1 MKKTLFTLIM
11 ALAFLAYG
19 QTKIHKNTMEL
30 QPVSTAPDTL
40 FNFENYAEGNI
51 PAGWTAALTG
61 KGKMCQ
67 WRIVNDNGN
76 HVLAQTSSEPP
87 DYRFNIITN
96 NNLIR
101 KEVEI
106 SVRFK
111 AVKGLGDMGGGPV
124 WRYIDKNNYYVARA
138 NPLED
143 NYRVYKVVNG
153 NRIQLKSKVLPIFQ
167 TTIRFFLVE
176 FFTLVFIIIAFS
188 IENNSAELFS
198 ILKAFI
204 LCSFSFLFM
213 IYDAILYNVTG
224 QTLPIP

>member
-1 MKKTLFTLIM
+1 
-11 ALAFLAYG
+11 
-19 QTKIHKNTMEL
+19 MEL
-30 QPVSTAPDTL
+30 QPVSTTQDTL
-40 FNFENYAEGNI
+40 FNFENYAEDNI

-101 KEVEI
+101 KEVEM

-124 WRYIDKNNYYVARA
+124 WRYVDKNNYYVARA

-153 NRIQLKSKVLPIFQ
+153 NRIQLKSATIHMKSGTWYTLKVVMKGINIKCYFDNKLQYQTIDGTFTKAGKVGLWTKSDAVTYFDDFDVKKLP
-167 TTIRFFLVE
+167 
-176 FFTLVFIIIAFS
+176 
-188 IENNSAELFS
+188 
-198 ILKAFI
+198 
-204 LCSFSFLFM
+204 
-213 IYDAILYNVTG
+213 
-224 QTLPIP
+224 

>member
-19 QTKIHKNTMEL
+19 QPKIHKNTMEL
-30 QPVSTAPDTL
+30 QPVSTTQDTL

-124 WRYIDKNNYYVARA
+124 WRYVDKNNYYVARA

-153 NRIQLKSKVLPIFQ
+153 NRIQLKSATIHMKSGTWYTLKVVMKGINIKCYFDNKLQYQTIDGTFTKAGKVGLWTKSDAVTYFDDFDVKKLP
-167 TTIRFFLVE
+167 
-176 FFTLVFIIIAFS
+176 
-188 IENNSAELFS
+188 
-198 ILKAFI
+198 
-204 LCSFSFLFM
+204 
-213 IYDAILYNVTG
+213 
-224 QTLPIP
+224 

>member
-11 ALAFLAYG
+11 ALAFLTYG

-61 KGKMCQ
+61 KDKMCQ

-153 NRIQLKSKVLPIFQ
+153 NRIQLKSATIHMKSGTWYTLKVVMKGINIKCYFDNKLQYQTIDGTFTKAGKVGLWTKSDAVTYFDDFDVKKLP
-167 TTIRFFLVE
+167 
-176 FFTLVFIIIAFS
+176 
-188 IENNSAELFS
+188 
-198 ILKAFI
+198 
-204 LCSFSFLFM
+204 
-213 IYDAILYNVTG
+213 
-224 QTLPIP
+224 